1 MNFYNENNYS
11 SSDDDE
17 ENEELTEIQNEKEY
31 DKKIKIIQ
39 EFKDFIILEPEFI
52 GIKNISSYK
61 ILNIIE
67 NTYYPF
73 YNIKNNINNEQLR
86 YFKRLY
92 DDLLIT
98 DYNNEIIYSVI
109 YEIFK
114 NIYV

>member
-11 SSDDDE
+11 SDDDE
-17 ENEELTEIQNEKEY
+17 ENEELIEIQIEKEY
-31 DKKIKIIQ
+31 NKKIKIIQ

-92 DDLLIT
+92 DDLLIS

-109 YEIFK
+109 YKIFK